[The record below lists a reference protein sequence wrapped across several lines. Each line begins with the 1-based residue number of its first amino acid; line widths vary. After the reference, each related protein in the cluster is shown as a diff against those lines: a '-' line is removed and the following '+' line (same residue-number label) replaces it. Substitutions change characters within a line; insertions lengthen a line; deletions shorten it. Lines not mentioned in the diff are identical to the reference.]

1 MTNKSKL
8 FKVIMEGQVNNYT
21 NNIFKRFFQTCFV
34 ISTIGLLG
42 LSLIEIIGTIPAS
55 LYAVLSLFLIILMT
69 ASNTLIDRF
78 K

>member
-8 FKVIMEGQVNNYT
+8 FKFIMEGQDKYYT
-21 NNIFKRFFQTCFV
+21 NIIFKRFFQTCFV

-55 LYAVLSLFLIILMT
+55 LYAVLSLFLIVIMT
-69 ASNTLIDRF
+69 SSNTLIDKF

>member
-8 FKVIMEGQVNNYT
+8 FKAIMEGQINNYT
-21 NNIFKRFFQTCFV
+21 SNTFKRFFQTCFV

-42 LSLIEIIGTIPAS
+42 ISLIEIMGTIPAP
-55 LYAVLSLFLIILMT
+55 LYAITSLLLIVVMVLS
-69 ASNTLIDRF
+69 NTIIDRF